1 MNTFASEKF
10 DKKYIDNGLL
20 WPFLFSL
27 FILGF
32 QLYLIYKIPSAIQS
46 NVIGIKYVID
56 SETFKSRP
64 KEIISAKDFCE
75 KWTGQAANF
84 MDCRTA
90 LAIENLK
97 VVKSDSADQTMML
110 AQKQA
115 SENLEW
121 YKKIRSEIE
130 IKAKDRPILVSLISS
145 MNAKI
150 EASEN
155 FRTKISNQEIF
166 NSYQDTFQWLLL
178 LDGSAY
184 DGAKDQFRQ
193 KRWDIARLNDSS
205 EKLMKR
211 GEVQESILKLLPVLI
226 LFCSASVL
234 AISYW
239 RARWTG
245 LFCVGV
251 YLGLSTLGLT
261 IAADAAML
269 YGQNNL
275 YYSLNPLGNQL
286 NRQLEIQL
294 FGYFLLATI
303 LMLKPWLH
311 KLTSLVLKYPLL
323 TVWFV
328 AILVVSAYGL
338 QSPALGAETLK
349 LGLAVLAGS
358 LMTDQGRILH
368 LVKKFA
374 PDVFQRGLKLFLK
387 KSDESENSISAN
399 RQVLSHI
406 STPLLNFTAFGFI
419 ALAVVS
425 VVFKDLG
432 GALIAALVLI
442 TALFLVFGAKPAILS
457 LSAMGLMGALM
468 SQTEKLQSRIQLM
481 LDPMTASVSDF
492 ARLIAFTEA
501 SKPSGFGV
509 GRIEWCSQ
517 EGTCLPLQ
525 VLSDYVPTLIN
536 GLGGPG
542 FTKLFF
548 IFLIL
553 FFLTMASLACWRFLA
568 GNGSNRFLAITAFFL
583 FIASLFQTVVTFF
596 GNWRLIPLTG
606 LGTPLLSIGLSAMLA
621 PTLAIALT
629 LVWNE
634 RVKELQ

>member
-1 MNTFASEKF
+1 MNTQLLDRSNNKHL
-10 DKKYIDNGLL
+10 KKALL
-20 WPFLFSL
+20 WPFLFALS
-27 FILGF
+27 ILGL
-32 QLYLIYKIPSAIQS
+32 QLYLIQKIPTAIQS
-46 NVIGIKYVID
+46 NVVGIKYIID
-56 SETFKSRP
+56 SHTFNSRP
-64 KEIISAKDFCE
+64 QPTISAKDFCE
-75 KWTGQAANF
+75 KWTGQASQLV
-84 MDCRTA
+84 DCRTA
-90 LAIENLK
+90 LAIDNLK
-97 VVKSDSADQTMML
+97 VIKSDSADQTL
-110 AQKQA
+110 VSAQIQA

-130 IKAKDRPILVSLISS
+130 IKAKDRPILASLISS
-145 MNAKI
+145 MNTKI

-155 FRTKISNQEIF
+155 LQIKISKQENF
-166 NSYQDTFQWLLL
+166 NSYQETFQWLLL
-178 LDGSAY
+178 INGSSY
-184 DGAKDQFRQ
+184 DSAKDQFKQ

-211 GEVQESILKLLPVLI
+211 GEEQENTLKLLPILVL
-226 LFCSASVL
+226 LCSAGVL
-234 AISYW
+234 VIGYW

-245 LFCVGV
+245 LICIGT
-251 YLGLSTLGLT
+251 YLCLSTLGLT

-269 YGQNNL
+269 FGQNNL

-286 NRQLEIQL
+286 NRQLEIQFL
-294 FGYFLLATI
+294 GYFLLAAI
-303 LMLKPWLH
+303 LISKPWLH
-311 KLTSLVLKYPLL
+311 KLTRIILKYQLL
-323 TVWFV
+323 CIWLV
-328 AILVVSAYGL
+328 AILVFAAYGL

-349 LGLAVLAGS
+349 LGLAVLAAS
-358 LMTDQGRILH
+358 LMTDQGRVLH

-374 PDVFQRGLKLFLK
+374 PDVLQRGIKLFLA
-387 KSDESENSISAN
+387 KSNTTDHSLSAN

-419 ALAVVS
+419 ALTVVS
-425 VVFKDLG
+425 IVFKDLG

-442 TALFLVFGAKPAILS
+442 TTLFLVFGAKPAIFS
-457 LSAMGLMGALM
+457 LSAMGLMGALI
-468 SQTEKLQSRIQLM
+468 SQTEKVQGRVQLM

-525 VLSDYVPTLIN
+525 ALSDYVPTLIS
-536 GLGGPG
+536 GLWGPHL
-542 FTKLFF
+542 TKFFF

-553 FFLTMASLACWRFLA
+553 FFLMMASLACWRFLA
-568 GNGSNRFLAITAFFL
+568 GSGSNRFLATTAFFL

-621 PTLAIALT
+621 PTCAIALV

-634 RVKELQ
+634 RVKELS

>member
-1 MNTFASEKF
+1 MNIHVS
-10 DKKYIDNGLL
+10 DRSNNNYIKIGLL
-20 WPFLFSL
+20 WPILFAFSV
-27 FILGF
+27 LGL
-32 QLYLIYKIPSAIQS
+32 QLYLIQKIPTAIQS

-56 SETFKSRP
+56 SQNFKSRP
-64 KEIISAKDFCE
+64 DPTMSAKDFCE
-75 KWTGQAANF
+75 KWTGQPSQLV
-84 MDCRTA
+84 DCRTA

-97 VVKSDSADQTMML
+97 LMKSDSADQTLLL
-110 AQKQA
+110 AQRQA

-130 IKAKDRPILVSLISS
+130 VKAKDRSILASLISS
-145 MNAKI
+145 MNTKI

-155 FRTKISNQEIF
+155 FQLKISNQENV
-166 NSYQDTFQWLLL
+166 NSYQETFQWLLL
-178 LDGSAY
+178 LNGSSY
-184 DGAKDQFRQ
+184 DSAKDQFKQ

-211 GEVQESILKLLPVLI
+211 GEEQENIFNFLPILVLL
-226 LFCSASVL
+226 CSASVL
-234 AISYW
+234 LIAYW
-239 RARWTG
+239 RAQWTG
-245 LFCVGV
+245 LICIGT
-251 YLGLSTLGLT
+251 YLCLSTLGLT

-269 YGQNNL
+269 FGQNNI

-286 NRQLEIQL
+286 NRQFEIQFL
-294 FGYFLLATI
+294 GYFLLAAI
-303 LMLKPWLH
+303 LIFKPWLH
-311 KLTSLVLKYPLL
+311 KLTSIILKYQILSIWL
-323 TVWFV
+323 V
-328 AILVVSAYGL
+328 AILVFTAYGL

-349 LGLAVLAGS
+349 IGLAVLAAS

-374 PDVFQRGLKLFLK
+374 PEVLKRGIKLFLS
-387 KSDESENSISAN
+387 KSDTSDNSLSAN
-399 RQVLSHI
+399 RQVLGHI

-419 ALAVVS
+419 VLTVVS
-425 VVFKDLG
+425 IRFKDLG
-432 GALIAALVLI
+432 GALIAALMLI
-442 TALFLVFGAKPAILS
+442 TTLFLVFGAKPAVFS
-457 LSAMGLMGALM
+457 LSAMGLMGALI
-468 SQTEKLQSRIQLM
+468 SQTEKVQSRIQLM

-536 GLGGPG
+536 GLWGPHL
-542 FTKLFF
+542 TKFFF

-553 FFLTMASLACWRFLA
+553 FFLMMASLACWRFLA
-568 GNGSNRFLAITAFFL
+568 GSGSNRFLATTAFFL

-621 PTLAIALT
+621 PTCAIALV
-629 LVWNE
+629 LIWNE
-634 RVKELQ
+634 RIKELS